1 MKLCNTYLIL
11 IGIGIIILTTI
22 ISLIKPKT
30 SFCSE
35 KYFNKLESMYGNIYR
50 KRIVKLEV
58 LSRYVMGLE
67 YIVIGLFTRKLD
79 ITIIAMIL
87 IAIITTRLGLPIF
100 KHCNYFNW
108 IFNSLYL
115 Q

>member
-1 MKLCNTYLIL
+1 MKLWNTYLIL

-35 KYFNKLESMYGNIYR
+35 KYFNKLESMYRNIDR
-50 KRIVKLEV
+50 KRTVKLEV

-87 IAIITTRLGLPIF
+87 IAIITTRLGLPI
-100 KHCNYFNW
+100 
-108 IFNSLYL
+108 SQAL
-115 Q
+115 QLFQLDF